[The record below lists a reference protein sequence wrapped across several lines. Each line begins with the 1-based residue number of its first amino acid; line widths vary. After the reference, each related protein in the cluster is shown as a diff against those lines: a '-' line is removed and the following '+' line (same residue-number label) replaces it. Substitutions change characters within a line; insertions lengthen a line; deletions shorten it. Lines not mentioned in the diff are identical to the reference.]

1 MNTLIVSTFD
11 CSFEDF
17 DKFVADFHEKEG
29 HKYVE
34 EYELIKVNDHKSHLI
49 LKVKDLEEVA
59 NREQILNVISYYSLL
74 YIYYPAKF
82 LIRKVMGGMG

>member
-29 HKYVE
+29 HKYVA
-34 EYELIKVNDHKSHLI
+34 EYEPVSYTHLTLPTI
-49 LKVKDLEEVA
+49 CSV
-59 NREQILNVISYYSLL
+59 
-74 YIYYPAKF
+74 
-82 LIRKVMGGMG
+82 

>member
-34 EYELIKVNDHKSHLI
+34 EYELIKVNEHKSHLI
-49 LKVKDLEEVA
+49 PV
-59 NREQILNVISYYSLL
+59 SYTHLTL
-74 YIYYPAKF
+74 PTT
-82 LIRKVMGGMG
+82 LVV